1 MSLSRTL
8 SELTKGTNV
17 TVNTILAGSTK
28 TEGVKEFV
36 QNLFPSLPYEKAER
50 KFMDENRSTS
60 LIGRLINPSEI
71 ANFAT
76 FICSPLSSA
85 INGAALRIDGGIIRS
100 DF

>member
-60 LIGRLINPSEI
+60 LIGRLINQVKSLTLLPL
-71 ANFAT
+71 FAVR
-76 FICSPLSSA
+76 FLQQLMVPH
-85 INGAALRIDGGIIRS
+85 
-100 DF
+100 